1 MQASDLLTVGRFH
14 EFCTTV
20 LSHLQAVREA
30 VPAAGA
36 SGAPPRLLT
45 IEQVMEECHVSRST
59 VQRWIKQGKPGRAG
73 TTITLQ
79 AYWFT
84 PSEPRVPW
92 PALAAFGQGLAFD
105 LATL

>member
-1 MQASDLLTVGRFH
+1 MQASDLLTVGSFH
-14 EFCTTV
+14 EFCQTV

-30 VPAAGA
+30 VPTAGA
-36 SGAPPRLLT
+36 GSPPRLLT

-73 TTITLQ
+73 AIITLQ

-84 PSEPRVPW
+84 PTEPRIPW
-92 PALAAFGQGLAFD
+92 PALAAFGQGLGFD
-105 LATL
+105 LASL